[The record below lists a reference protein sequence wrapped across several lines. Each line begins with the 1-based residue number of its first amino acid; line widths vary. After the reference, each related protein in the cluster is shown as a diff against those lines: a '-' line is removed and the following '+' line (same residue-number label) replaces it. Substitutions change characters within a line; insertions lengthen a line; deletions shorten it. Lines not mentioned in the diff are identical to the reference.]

1 MDGSTG
7 KAGQITSIA
16 TFTLSPCVSYLLGA
30 AVSGNQRGGTDEIV
44 FGFVDASTNALIA
57 STNRFRTPAALFS
70 QVSLGF
76 DPGNAF
82 SVRAAL

>member
-1 MDGSTG
+1 M
-7 KAGQITSIA
+7 
-16 TFTLSPCVSYLLGA
+16 
-30 AVSGNQRGGTDEIV
+30 SGNQRGGTDEIV

-57 STNRFRTPAALFS
+57 STNRFRTPAAPFS